1 MDALRPEETL
11 TKNISATSPQI
22 HKALNKTATEGG
34 GSDTVSCS
42 WNHLDKVEMVL
53 LAPPLPWDSASFSI
67 KQWFS
72 GVYPGNTSPGQVAG
86 TEHPHYLAP
95 VTWDQPLCA
104 RASHLNPAVNTCWPL
119 IARAKGQKEK
129 NRCIPELSNNF
140 RWGWDQRLVRVQW
153 SFWTLTKE
161 TWQTFLVSKWDTE
174 SVWNPTT
181 VALQSGTTSERHQG
195 ALKIGATS
203 LLPHQGSKNEIR
215 HTTTMSAWSDPVMG
229 VAGTTGLPPCCARVY
244 LLGSPASRLKI
255 RTCSWSQTW
264 RSGTG
269 DMGQRWHGMF
279 TWQGGKDLV
288 IYTTMHHLLQQ
299 MGHSALTESC

>member
-140 RWGWDQRLVRVQW
+140 RWGVGSASRSCAVKLLNINKRDLTDIPCVQMRHWIGVEPYNCGPAERDHFRKTSGGIKDWSNQPAAPPGLKEWDQTHNYNVSLKW
-153 SFWTLTKE
+153 S
-161 TWQTFLVSKWDTE
+161 SNGSSWDH
-174 SVWNPTT
+174 
-181 VALQSGTTSERHQG
+181 RF
-195 ALKIGATS
+195 TS
-203 LLPHQGSKNEIR
+203 LLCSCLP
-215 HTTTMSAWSDPVMG
+215 
-229 VAGTTGLPPCCARVY
+229 TG
-244 LLGSPASRLKI
+244 
-255 RTCSWSQTW
+255 
-264 RSGTG
+264 
-269 DMGQRWHGMF
+269 
-279 TWQGGKDLV
+279 
-288 IYTTMHHLLQQ
+288 
-299 MGHSALTESC
+299 ESSE